1 MRRYV
6 LRRLLLFVPTLFGA
20 SLLVF
25 VLLRLVPGDIAEIL
39 VYQTGSESSTVQKKQ
54 IQQIRA
60 ELGLDR
66 PVLVQYA
73 HWMWDALRGDF
84 GQSYSQRRPVSA
96 ILAERF
102 PRSMELAALT
112 LFLAVIWA
120 VPLGVVSAVRQNS
133 WVDYLARD
141 PQPVSG
147 LRLPHLRHGRPH
159 PLPAGALLPLDAAAG
174 VLVPFTEDPLENLKQ
189 LIWPALCQAYYISAP
204 ITRLTRSQMLEVD
217 PPRLC
222 PDRARQGSRRARG
235 GLPPRA
241 HERPPP
247 RGHLRGLVGR
257 PPAGRPR
264 DHGDHLRRARHGH
277 LAGAGGLATATIP
290 TVQAFI
296 FVMAVVFLLR
306 QPGRSI
312 FSTRGSTRASGTR
325 DGARA
330 RPLPRSPAARRR
342 GGGDRARHDPGR
354 GAVAPALAPH
364 GPKETGFAPV
374 RGRPAREFPMGT
386 DQVGRDVLS
395 RVIWGA
401 RLSLQVGLSLGG
413 LRHHARARCGAP
425 PPPTSA
431 APRTRGASESW
442 TP

>member
-133 WVDYLARD
+133 WIDYLARILSL
-141 PQPVSG
+141 SG
-147 LRLPHLRHGRPH
+147 LSLPLFVT
-159 PLPAGALLPLDAAAG
+159 GALILWLLVRFFRWIPPLEF
-174 VLVPFTEDPLENLKQ
+174 VPFTENPLENLKQ

-204 ITRLTRSQMLEVD
+204 ITRLTRSQMLEVIRHD
-217 PPRLC
+217 YVRTARAKGLAERAVVYRHALKNALLPVVTFIGWWGGRLL
-222 PDRARQGSRRARG
+222 G
-235 GLPPRA
+235 GLVIMEIIFVVP
-241 HERPPP
+241 
-247 RGHLRGLVGR
+247 GMGTSLVQ
-257 PPAGRPR
+257 AVSQR
-264 DHGDHLRRARHGH
+264 DY
-277 LAGAGGLATATIP
+277 P

-296 FVMAVVFLLR
+296 FVMAVVFLLVNLAVDLLYA
-306 QPGRSI
+306 GL
-312 FSTRGSTRASGTR
+312 
-325 DGARA
+325 D
-330 RPLPRSPAARRR
+330 PRIRYA
-342 GGGDRARHDPGR
+342 
-354 GAVAPALAPH
+354 
-364 GPKETGFAPV
+364 
-374 RGRPAREFPMGT
+374 
-386 DQVGRDVLS
+386 
-395 RVIWGA
+395 
-401 RLSLQVGLSLGG
+401 
-413 LRHHARARCGAP
+413 
-425 PPPTSA
+425 
-431 APRTRGASESW
+431 
-442 TP
+442 

>member
-25 VLLRLVPGDIAEIL
+25 ILLRLVPGDIAEIL

-133 WVDYLARD
+133 WVDYLARI
-141 PQPVSG
+141 VSLSG
-147 LRLPHLRHGRPH
+147 LSF
-159 PLPAGALLPLDAAAG
+159 PLFVTGALILWALVRFFRWIPPLEF
-174 VLVPFTEDPLENLKQ
+174 VPFTENPLENLKQ

-204 ITRLTRSQMLEVD
+204 ITRLTRSQMLEVIRHD
-217 PPRLC
+217 YVRTARAKGLAERAVVYRHALKNALLPVVTFVGWWGGRLL
-222 PDRARQGSRRARG
+222 G
-235 GLPPRA
+235 GLVIMEIIFVVP
-241 HERPPP
+241 
-247 RGHLRGLVGR
+247 GMGTSLVQ
-257 PPAGRPR
+257 AVSQR
-264 DHGDHLRRARHGH
+264 DY
-277 LAGAGGLATATIP
+277 P

-296 FVMAVVFLLR
+296 FVMAVVFLLVNL
-306 QPGRSI
+306 
-312 FSTRGSTRASGTR
+312 AV
-325 DGARA
+325 DLLYAW
-330 RPLPRSPAARRR
+330 LDPRIRYA
-342 GGGDRARHDPGR
+342 
-354 GAVAPALAPH
+354 
-364 GPKETGFAPV
+364 
-374 RGRPAREFPMGT
+374 
-386 DQVGRDVLS
+386 
-395 RVIWGA
+395 
-401 RLSLQVGLSLGG
+401 
-413 LRHHARARCGAP
+413 
-425 PPPTSA
+425 
-431 APRTRGASESW
+431 
-442 TP
+442 